1 MKTYGQYCPVA
12 KAAEILGDRW
22 TLLIVRDLLFG
33 PVGFNELARGMPGIS
48 RSVLSNRL
56 RHLERLG
63 LIELADAGTGYQL
76 TGPGRHL
83 TDVIKVLG
91 NWAARWILEDPTQAE
106 LDPDLLILWISR
118 HVALEALPPRKTV
131 IAFRLYGPKT
141 GRLWLVLEQT
151 GVSICHTDPG
161 LDPAN
166 YVHLDGQLA
175 ALYRV
180 YMGRCDLH
188 EEIAAGQL
196 TLAGT
201 PALIRAFPTWFT
213 WSNFSAT
220 VRAASAVVVSR

>member
-63 LIELADAGTGYQL
+63 LVESAGEGYQL

-83 TDVIKVLG
+83 TGVVKVLG
-91 NWAARWILEDPTQAE
+91 DWAARWILEDPTQAE

-118 HVALEALPPRKTV
+118 HVAADALPARKTV
-131 IAFRLYGPKT
+131 VAFRLYGPKT

-151 GVSICHTDPG
+151 GVSICHADPG
-161 LDPAN
+161 LDPAS
-166 YVHLDGQLA
+166 YVHVDGQVA

-180 YMGRCDLH
+180 YMGRCDLN

-201 PALIRAFPTWFT
+201 PTLIRAFPTWFT
-213 WSNFSAT
+213 WSNFSST
-220 VRAASAVVVSR
+220 VRAAAHPAA

>member
-33 PVGFNELARGMPGIS
+33 PVGFNELARGLPGIS
-48 RSVLSNRL
+48 RSVLSVRL

-63 LIELADAGTGYQL
+63 LIGLHRAGAGYHL

-91 NWAARWILEDPTQAE
+91 DWAARWILDDPAQAE
-106 LDPDLLILWISR
+106 LDADLLVLWISR
-118 HVALEALPPRKTV
+118 HVAAEALPTRKTV
-131 IAFRLYGPKT
+131 VAFDLHGPKP
-141 GRLWLVLEQT
+141 GRLWLVLEQS
-151 GVSICHTDPG
+151 GVSICHADPG
-161 LDPAN
+161 LDPAS
-166 YVHLDGQLA
+166 YVHLQGQVA

-180 YMGRCDLH
+180 YMGRCDLS

-196 TLAGT
+196 TLAGD
-201 PALIRAFPTWFT
+201 PALIRAFPTWFN
-213 WSNFSAT
+213 WSNFSPT
-220 VRAASAVVVSR
+220 VRAARAAA

>member
-48 RSVLSNRL
+48 RSVLSTRL

-63 LIELADAGTGYQL
+63 LIELAGVGAGYQL

-83 TDVIKVLG
+83 TGVVKVLG
-91 NWAARWILEDPTQAE
+91 DWAAQWILEDPVQAE

-118 HVALEALPPRKTV
+118 HVATEALPRRKTV
-131 IAFRLYGPKT
+131 AAFQLTGPKK
-141 GRLWLVLEQT
+141 GRLWLVLERT
-151 GVSICHTDPG
+151 GVSICHADPG
-161 LDPAN
+161 LDPAR
-166 YVHLDGQLA
+166 YVHINGEVA

-180 YMGRCDLH
+180 YMGRRELKD
-188 EEIAAGQL
+188 EISAGRL
-196 TLAGT
+196 TLAGS

-213 WSNFSAT
+213 WSNFSST
-220 VRAASAVVVSR
+220 VRAAAQPAA